1 MSNSRLYFDTTRRIP
16 AKCVGHL
23 LDKICYILSFRKKT
37 WKGIANKRIA
47 ALLICMLMIGTGL
60 FDCTKTEPERIVMR
74 MLDAMG
80 Q

>member
-1 MSNSRLYFDTTRRIP
+1 
-16 AKCVGHL
+16 
-23 LDKICYILSFRKKT
+23 
-37 WKGIANKRIA
+37 
-47 ALLICMLMIGTGL
+47 MLMIGTGL